1 MEPDR
6 IVIGSNSERALAIM
20 DRVYEPF
27 LAPIMVT
34 DVNSAELI
42 KHAANSFLALKISY
56 INALSA
62 ICEATGADIE
72 KVAEGIGAD
81 KRIGRSF
88 LNAGL
93 GYGGSCFPPDNTL
106 SLFHNDPNHPPP
118 PPPPTHHNHNTQ
130 TPPAS
135 P

>member
-1 MEPDR
+1 MKK
-6 IVIGSNSERALAIM
+6 
-20 DRVYEPF
+20 VYEPF

-34 DVNSAELI
+34 DLSSAELM
-42 KHAANSFLALKISY
+42 KHAANCLLALKISY

-93 GYGGSCFPPDNTL
+93 GYGGSCFPKDIAAFIAISEQIGEPFHVLREVQRINQRHRGSFLKILRDTL
-106 SLFHNDPNHPPP
+106 WVL
-118 PPPPTHHNHNTQ
+118 
-130 TPPAS
+130 
-135 P
+135 

>member
-1 MEPDR
+1 
-6 IVIGSNSERALAIM
+6 M
-20 DRVYEPF
+20 DKVYEPF

-62 ICEATGADIE
+62 ICEASGADIE

-93 GYGGSCFPPDNTL
+93 GYGGSWFPKDVAAFISISAQIGETL
-106 SLFHNDPNHPPP
+106 PLLI
-118 PPPPTHHNHNTQ
+118 
-130 TPPAS
+130 
-135 P
+135 

>member
-1 MEPDR
+1 M
-6 IVIGSNSERALAIM
+6 
-20 DRVYEPF
+20 
-27 LAPIMVT
+27 APILVT

-56 INALSA
+56 INAVSA

-93 GYGGSCFPPDNTL
+93 GYGGGLCFKKKSVFLFVVGPISGPLFSVRWVQTNKQIPPH
-106 SLFHNDPNHPPP
+106 S
-118 PPPPTHHNHNTQ
+118 
-130 TPPAS
+130 S
-135 P
+135 S